1 MENRIVKMK
10 AGAITTLSG
19 LNDNKGRDRT
29 WSEVDLLTDRSARC
43 LTDKRDRPVELKN
56 VSSALKD
63 LYR

>member
-29 WSEVDLLTDRSARC
+29 WSEVDLLTDRSAPLFDGQTPQTC
-43 LTDKRDRPVELKN
+43 
-56 VSSALKD
+56 
-63 LYR
+63 